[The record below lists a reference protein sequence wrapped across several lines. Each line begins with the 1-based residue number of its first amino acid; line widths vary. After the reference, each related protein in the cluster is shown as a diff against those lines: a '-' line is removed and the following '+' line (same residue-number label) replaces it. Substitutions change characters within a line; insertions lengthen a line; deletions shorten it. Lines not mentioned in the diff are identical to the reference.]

1 MKIFTGLIMLA
12 GLGCGFVMW
21 VFYMDA
27 AESAIHEIFACAQAM
42 LVIVGAYVLARA
54 LDNFSDANRQA

>member
-1 MKIFTGLIMLA
+1 MRIFTGLIMLG
-12 GLGCGFVMW
+12 GLGLGSVLW
-21 VFYMDA
+21 IFYMDA

-54 LDNFSDANRQA
+54 LDNFADANRQ